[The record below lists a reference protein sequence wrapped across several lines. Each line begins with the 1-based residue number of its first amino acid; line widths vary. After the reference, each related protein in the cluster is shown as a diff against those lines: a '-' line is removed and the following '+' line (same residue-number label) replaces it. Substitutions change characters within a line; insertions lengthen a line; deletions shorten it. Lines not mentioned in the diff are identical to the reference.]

1 MEKDLDI
8 IINAD
13 GEEEIDDYNPFE
25 LSEDNEGI
33 ESCNLESDEKQDFEA
48 INQSIE
54 PLITNKQIT
63 QSILNKLN
71 QKNEVE
77 EDDPHII
84 DLAVAF
90 DSWESEDF
98 LVKNMKGRDEL
109 LQRDFE
115 LIDTLRDKYELTD
128 GVINVLIYYTI
139 SRTERFPK
147 PYVLKVAQSWLDNDI
162 TTTLLAVKNIVGA
175 EKNKI
180 RFMHT
185 MRETS
190 IKCSDVIELLNKLEE
205 QMESNLEEI
214 RIINKCL
221 NIIQGDLEEGAEYQ

>member
-8 IINAD
+8 VINAD
-13 GEEEIDDYNPFE
+13 EEEIDDYNPFE
-25 LSEDNEGI
+25 LSEDNKEI
-33 ESCNLESDEKQDFEA
+33 ENDHLESDEEQGFKA
-48 INQSIE
+48 INQPVE

-63 QSILNKLN
+63 QNILNKLN

-77 EDDPHII
+77 EDDLAIR
-84 DLAVAF
+84 DLVVAF

-139 SRTERFPK
+139 SETERLPK
-147 PYVLKVAQSWLDNDI
+147 PYVLKVAQSWSNNDI
-162 TTTLLAVKNIVGA
+162 TTTRLAVKHIVRT

>member
-8 IINAD
+8 VINAD
-13 GEEEIDDYNPFE
+13 EEEIDDYNPFE
-25 LSEDNEGI
+25 LSEDNKEI
-33 ESCNLESDEKQDFEA
+33 VNDHLESDEEQGFKA
-48 INQSIE
+48 INQPVE

-63 QSILNKLN
+63 QNILNKLN

-77 EDDPHII
+77 EDDLAIR
-84 DLAVAF
+84 DLVVAF

-115 LIDTLRDKYELTD
+115 LIDTLRDEYELTD

-139 SRTERFPK
+139 TETERLPK
-147 PYVLKVAQSWLDNDI
+147 PYVLKVAQSWSNNDI
-162 TTTLLAVKNIVGA
+162 TTTRLAVKHIVRT

>member
-8 IINAD
+8 VINAD
-13 GEEEIDDYNPFE
+13 EEEIDDYNPFE
-25 LSEDNEGI
+25 LSEDNKEI
-33 ESCNLESDEKQDFEA
+33 ENDHLESDEEQGFKA
-48 INQSIE
+48 INQPVE

-63 QSILNKLN
+63 QNILNKLN

-77 EDDPHII
+77 EDDLAIR
-84 DLAVAF
+84 DLVVAF

-115 LIDTLRDKYELTD
+115 LIDTLRDEYELTD

-139 SRTERFPK
+139 SETERLPK
-147 PYVLKVAQSWLDNDI
+147 PYVLKVAQSWSNNDI
-162 TTTLLAVKNIVGA
+162 TTTRLAVKHIIRT

>member
-8 IINAD
+8 VINAD
-13 GEEEIDDYNPFE
+13 EEEIDDYNPFE
-25 LSEDNEGI
+25 LSEDNKEI
-33 ESCNLESDEKQDFEA
+33 ENDHLESDEEQGFKA
-48 INQSIE
+48 INRPVE

-63 QSILNKLN
+63 QNILNKLN

-77 EDDPHII
+77 EDDLAIR
-84 DLAVAF
+84 DLVVAF

-115 LIDTLRDKYELTD
+115 LIDTLRDEYELTD

-139 SRTERFPK
+139 SETERLPK
-147 PYVLKVAQSWLDNDI
+147 PYVLKVAQSWSNNDI
-162 TTTLLAVKNIVGA
+162 TTTRLAVKHIVRT

>member
-8 IINAD
+8 VINAD
-13 GEEEIDDYNPFE
+13 EEEIVDYNPFE
-25 LSEDNEGI
+25 LSEDNKEI
-33 ESCNLESDEKQDFEA
+33 ENDHLESDEEQGFKA
-48 INQSIE
+48 INQPVE

-63 QSILNKLN
+63 QNILNKLN

-77 EDDPHII
+77 EDDLAIR
-84 DLAVAF
+84 DLVVAF

-115 LIDTLRDKYELTD
+115 LIDTLRDEYELTD

-139 SRTERFPK
+139 SETERLPK
-147 PYVLKVAQSWLDNDI
+147 PYVLKVAQSWSNNDI
-162 TTTLLAVKNIVGA
+162 TTTRLAVKHIVRT

>member
-8 IINAD
+8 VINAD
-13 GEEEIDDYNPFE
+13 EEEIDDYNPFE
-25 LSEDNEGI
+25 LSEDNKEI
-33 ESCNLESDEKQDFEA
+33 ENDHLESDEEQGFKA
-48 INQSIE
+48 INQPVE

-63 QSILNKLN
+63 QNILNKLN

-77 EDDPHII
+77 EDDLAIR
-84 DLAVAF
+84 DLVVAF

-115 LIDTLRDKYELTD
+115 LIDTLRDEYELTD

-139 SRTERFPK
+139 SETERLPK
-147 PYVLKVAQSWLDNDI
+147 PYVLKVAQSWSNNDI
-162 TTTLLAVKNIVGA
+162 TTTRLAVKHIVRT

>member
-8 IINAD
+8 VINAD
-13 GEEEIDDYNPFE
+13 EEEIDDYNPFE
-25 LSEDNEGI
+25 LSEDNKEI
-33 ESCNLESDEKQDFEA
+33 ENDHLESDEEQGFKA
-48 INQSIE
+48 INQPVE

-77 EDDPHII
+77 EDDLAIR
-84 DLAVAF
+84 DLVVAF

-115 LIDTLRDKYELTD
+115 LIDTLRDEYELTD

-139 SRTERFPK
+139 SETERLPK
-147 PYVLKVAQSWLDNDI
+147 PYVLKVAQSWSNNDI
-162 TTTLLAVKNIVGA
+162 TTTRLAVKHIVRT

>member
-8 IINAD
+8 IISAD

-33 ESCNLESDEKQDFEA
+33 ENCNLESDEEQGFKA
-48 INQSIE
+48 INQPVE

-63 QSILNKLN
+63 QNILNKLN

-77 EDDPHII
+77 EDDLAIR
-84 DLAVAF
+84 DLVVAF
-90 DSWESEDF
+90 DSWESENF

-115 LIDTLRDKYELTD
+115 LIDTLRDEYELTD

-139 SRTERFPK
+139 SETERLPK
-147 PYVLKVAQSWLDNDI
+147 PYVLKVAQSWSNNDI
-162 TTTLLAVKNIVGA
+162 TTTRLAVKHIVRT

>member
-8 IINAD
+8 VINAD
-13 GEEEIDDYNPFE
+13 EEEIDDYNPFE
-25 LSEDNEGI
+25 LSEDNKEI
-33 ESCNLESDEKQDFEA
+33 VNDHLESDEEQGFKA
-48 INQSIE
+48 INQPVE

-63 QSILNKLN
+63 QNILNKLN

-77 EDDPHII
+77 EDDLAIR
-84 DLAVAF
+84 DLVVAF

-115 LIDTLRDKYELTD
+115 LIDTLRDEYELTD

-139 SRTERFPK
+139 SETERLPK
-147 PYVLKVAQSWLDNDI
+147 PYVLKVAQSWSNNDI
-162 TTTLLAVKNIVGA
+162 TTTRLAVKHIVRT

>member
-8 IINAD
+8 VINAD
-13 GEEEIDDYNPFE
+13 EEEIDDYNPFE
-25 LSEDNEGI
+25 LSEDNKEI
-33 ESCNLESDEKQDFEA
+33 ENDHLESDEEQGFKA
-48 INQSIE
+48 INQPVE

-63 QSILNKLN
+63 QNILNKLN

-77 EDDPHII
+77 EDDLAIR
-84 DLAVAF
+84 DLVVAF

-115 LIDTLRDKYELTD
+115 LIDTLRDEYELTD

-139 SRTERFPK
+139 SETERLPK
-147 PYVLKVAQSWLDNDI
+147 PYVLKVAQSWSNNDI
-162 TTTLLAVKNIVGA
+162 TTTRLAVKHIVRT

-221 NIIQGDLEEGAEYQ
+221 NIIQGDLEDGAEYQ